1 MKNWIEPELWSL
13 KATETESDNVTAYC
27 FEERALLTTDGK
39 NQHWCHALNAGAGGW
54 HDNGCGHPRSNHHQ
68 TPDNPDHNWDGVAQ
82 TSKCC
87 CGGSI
92 GY

>member
-1 MKNWIEPELWSL
+1 MKKWVEPELWDL
-13 KATETESDNVTAYC
+13 KVKETKSGEIGAYC
-27 FEERALLTTDGK
+27 FEERALLTAEGK
-39 NQHWCHALNAGAGGW
+39 NQHWCHALDGGVGGW

-68 TPDNPDHNWDGVAQ
+68 TPDNPDHNWDGESH

>member
-1 MKNWIEPELWSL
+1 MREWNEPELWNL
-13 KATETESDNVTAYC
+13 KVEETEDDGVTENC
-27 FEERALLTTDGK
+27 FIERSLLAT
-39 NQHWCHALNAGAGGW
+39 NSRPQHWCHAINGW

-87 CGGSI
+87 CGGTI

>member
-1 MKNWIEPELWSL
+1 MREWNEPELWNL
-13 KATETESDNVTAYC
+13 KVEETEDNGVTENC
-27 FEERALLTTDGK
+27 FIERTLFAANSK
-39 NQHWCHALNAGAGGW
+39 PQHWCHAINDW

-87 CGGSI
+87 CGGTV

>member
-54 HDNGCGHPRSNHHQ
+54 HNNGCGHPRSNHHQ
-68 TPDNPDHNWDGVAQ
+68 TPDNPDHNWDGEAH